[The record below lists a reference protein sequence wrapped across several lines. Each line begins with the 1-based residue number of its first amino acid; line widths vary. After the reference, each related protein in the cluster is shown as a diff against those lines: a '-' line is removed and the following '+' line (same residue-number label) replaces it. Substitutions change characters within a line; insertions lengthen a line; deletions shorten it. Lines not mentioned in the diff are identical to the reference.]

1 MSRSHQWQC
10 SLCKRKKATR
20 EAVADHIRAYHKK
33 PAEPV
38 KVTPLPPAEVEDDES
53 FADRAIDAELDR
65 AMGIHNPDQDW
76 LLP

>member
-1 MSRSHQWQC
+1 MSATRQWQC

-38 KVTPLPPAEVEDDES
+38 KVAPHPATEADDES
-53 FADRAIDAELDR
+53 YANRAIDAALDR